1 MNSGLYARA
10 GASEM
15 ARAAAC
21 AKRFEDPMMKVSK
34 VYRRLRLASAAS
46 AAASPR
52 GRSVKYPGQLSWALA
67 SASWSSSTSSVSG
80 LVGLAPSIT
89 TPSPEPRVSGL
100 SPGSE
105 SSGLDHPTLA
115 PNEGPRIR
123 RLAVLVL
130 SEAHGAAVREV
141 DAPAR

>member
-1 MNSGLYARA
+1 
-10 GASEM
+10 
-15 ARAAAC
+15 
-21 AKRFEDPMMKVSK
+21 
-34 VYRRLRLASAAS
+34 
-46 AAASPR
+46 
-52 GRSVKYPGQLSWALA
+52 
-67 SASWSSSTSSVSG
+67 
-80 LVGLAPSIT
+80 
-89 TPSPEPRVSGL
+89 VSGL

-105 SSGLDHPTLA
+105 SSGLDHPNLA